1 MESCIALINRVWVWK
16 EYNYFFMRGTAFF
29 LLWLVCVSV
38 YSQQHHETS
47 TDKKLPQVVIFM
59 AVDCPITQ
67 KYMTTIKEMAAQF
80 ADKHVAVTGYF
91 PAGLSKKD
99 ESAFR
104 AEYQIPKFIKLID
117 DKKHLW
123 TEKLDAKVTPEVFVL
138 NNDQVVYRGAIDN
151 WFYELGR
158 YRLEITD
165 HYLMDAVNSSL
176 EGKKPEVAE
185 TEAIGCFIQRSE
197 KKPEHEHHH

>member
-1 MESCIALINRVWVWK
+1 
-16 EYNYFFMRGTAFF
+16 MRGVLFI
-29 LLWLVCVSV
+29 LLCLVAVSV
-38 YSQQHHETS
+38 YSQHHQEATS
-47 TDKKLPQVVIFM
+47 EKKSPEVVIFM

-67 KYMTTIKEMAAQF
+67 KYMTSIKEIASQF
-80 ADKHVAVTGYF
+80 VDKHVSVTGYF
-91 PAGLSKKD
+91 PAGLSKKQ

-104 AEYQIPKFIKLID
+104 AEYQIPKFIKLVD
-117 DKKHLW
+117 DKKHVW
-123 TEKLDAKVTPEVFVL
+123 TEKLNAKVTPEAFVL

-165 HYLMDAVNSSL
+165 HYLIDAVNAIL
-176 EGKKPEVAE
+176 EGKKQEVSE

-197 KKPEHEHHH
+197 KKTEHEHHH